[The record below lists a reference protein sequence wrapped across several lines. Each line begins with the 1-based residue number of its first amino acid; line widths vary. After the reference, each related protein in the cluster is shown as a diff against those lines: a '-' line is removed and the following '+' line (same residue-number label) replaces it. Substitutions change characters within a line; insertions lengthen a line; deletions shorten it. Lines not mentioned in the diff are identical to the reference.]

1 MLEHQSGAEP
11 DGPAANDSTHLQSYF
26 TIPVRIFQVAIT
38 KKRTVIFVPIYK
50 TKKKNKYGDFQYRV
64 TYNYT
69 DTDGNYRQ
77 KSKLVYGYAEAKTIL
92 SKLESQKDFQEDS
105 KSITVQTLYDNY
117 ISSKTH
123 EVRESSL
130 RKTEGVL
137 NNHILPYLKDT
148 KLKNLTTKKLEVWKQ
163 SVSEKDIK
171 VSTKRNAYKEFRAM
185 LNYAVRVGDLKE
197 NPLLKIGNFKDPYNF
212 DIPEEKI
219 QYYTVEEYKK
229 YISGIEL
236 NTVKDWAYYTFF
248 SMAFYTGLRK
258 GENNAVSWKE
268 LNGNILNIRRSATQ
282 KLKGKSVVFTPP
294 KNKASY
300 RKLQIPKPL
309 MEILKKQKELQ
320 QKNYTNWSE
329 DFLICGGE
337 KCLGDTAIS
346 NKNIEL
352 AKKAGLKTI
361 RIHDFRHTHATLL
374 INEGI
379 NIQEIARRLGHSD
392 VQTTLKVYSH
402 LYPREEERAI
412 KVLDS
417 I

>member
-1 MLEHQSGAEP
+1 M
-11 DGPAANDSTHLQSYF
+11 
-26 TIPVRIFQVAIT
+26 
-38 KKRTVIFVPIYK
+38 PIYK

-77 KSKLVYGYAEAKTIL
+77 KSKLVYGYAEAKTAL
-92 SKLESQKDFQEDS
+92 SKLESQKEIIDETS
-105 KSITVQTLYDNY
+105 SITIQTLYDLY
-117 ISSKTH
+117 ISSKSN

-130 RKTEGVL
+130 RKTEGIL
-137 NNHILPYLKDT
+137 NNHILPCLKNVR
-148 KLKNLTTKKLEVWKQ
+148 LKNLTIKKLEEWKNII
-163 SVSEKDIK
+163 SKKKIK
-171 VSTKRNAYKEFRAM
+171 VTTKQNAYKEFRAM
-185 LNYAVRVGDLKE
+185 LNYGLRVGYIKE
-197 NPLLKIGNFKDPYNF
+197 NPLLKIGNFKDPYSF
-212 DIPEEKI
+212 DISEEKI
-219 QYYTVEEYKK
+219 QYYTAEEFRKF
-229 YISGIEL
+229 ISGLEL

-248 SMAFYTGLRK
+248 SIAFYTGVRK

-268 LNGNILNIRRSATQ
+268 LNNNVLNIRRSVTQ
-282 KLKGKSVVFTPP
+282 KLKGKGYVFTPP

-309 MEILKKQKELQ
+309 IEMLKMQKEIQ
-320 QKNYTNWSE
+320 QKNYSNWTE

-337 KCLGDTAIS
+337 KCLSDTAIS

-392 VQTTLKVYSH
+392 IQTTLKVYAH

>member
-1 MLEHQSGAEP
+1 M
-11 DGPAANDSTHLQSYF
+11 
-26 TIPVRIFQVAIT
+26 
-38 KKRTVIFVPIYK
+38 PIYK

-69 DTDGNYRQ
+69 DNEGKYRQ
-77 KSKLVYGYAEAKTIL
+77 KSKLVYGYAEAKNVL
-92 SKLESQKDFQEDS
+92 AKLESQKGYQEETY
-105 KSITVQTLYDNY
+105 SITVQTLYDNY
-117 ISSKTH
+117 IASKTH

-130 RKTEGVL
+130 RKTEGIL

-148 KLKNLTTKKLEVWKQ
+148 RLKNLTTKKLEEWKQ
-163 SVSEKDIK
+163 SISEKNIK

-185 LNYAVRVGDLKE
+185 LNYAVRIGDLKE
-197 NPLLKIGNFKDPYNF
+197 NPLLRIGNFKDPYNF
-212 DIPEEKI
+212 NISEEKL
-219 QYYTVEEYKK
+219 QYYTAQEYKK

-236 NTVKDWAYYTFF
+236 KSVEDWAYYTFF
-248 SMAFYTGLRK
+248 SIAFYTGVRK
-258 GENNAVSWKE
+258 GENNALSWKD
-268 LNGNILNIRRSATQ
+268 LDNNNILTIRRSVTQ
-282 KLKGKSVVFTPP
+282 KLKGKGDVFTPP

-309 MEILKKQKELQ
+309 IEILNKQKEI
-320 QKNYTNWSE
+320 QKRNYSNWSE

-337 KCLGDTAIS
+337 KCLRDTAIS

-352 AKKAGLKTI
+352 SQKAGLKTI

-374 INEGI
+374 INERI

-392 VQTTLKVYSH
+392 VQTTLKVYAH

-412 KVLDS
+412 KVLNN